1 MDGVFRMIRLFPW
14 AARGSPPSAV
24 ERPLDVVAVH
34 AEYADFVFR
43 SLQRLGVR
51 PPDLD
56 DLRQE
61 VFLVV
66 HKRLHTFDTGS
77 PMQAW
82 LFGICKNI
90 VARHR
95 QRAYVRRETT
105 AIPVP
110 ETSSEGVLPS
120 PEESLATKQ
129 ARAELEELLDELDL
143 DKRAVLVMFEIDEL
157 GCEEI
162 AEELGVPVGTVHSRL
177 HKARKAFEKALV
189 RRQARLSRGGRR

>member
-1 MDGVFRMIRLFPW
+1 M
-14 AARGSPPSAV
+14 
-24 ERPLDVVAVH
+24 EHPLDVVAVH
-34 AEYADFVFR
+34 AEYANFVFR
-43 SLQRLGVR
+43 SLQRIGVR

-61 VFLVV
+61 VFVVV
-66 HKRLHTFDTGS
+66 HKRLHTFDTGGS
-77 PMQAW
+77 MQAW

-105 AIPVP
+105 AIPLP
-110 ETSSEGVLPS
+110 ETSSEGTEPT
-120 PEESLATKQ
+120 PEESLAAKQ

-143 DKRAVLVMFEIDEL
+143 DERAVLVMFEIDEM

-162 AEELGVPVGTVHSRL
+162 AEVLGVPKGTVHSRR
-177 HKARKAFEKALV
+177 HAARKAFEKALA
-189 RRQARLSRGGRR
+189 RRQARLSREGRR

>member
-1 MDGVFRMIRLFPW
+1 MDIVFRMSRWFPW
-14 AARGSPPSAV
+14 GARGSPPSAV
-24 ERPLDVVAVH
+24 ERPRDVVAVH

-61 VFLVV
+61 VFVVV
-66 HKRLHTFDTGS
+66 HKRLHTFDTGGS
-77 PMQAW
+77 MQAW

-90 VARHR
+90 AARHR
-95 QRAYVRRETT
+95 KRAYVRRETT
-105 AIPVP
+105 AIPLP
-110 ETSSEGVLPS
+110 ETSSEEAAPT

-143 DKRAVLVMFEIDEL
+143 DKRAVLVMFEIDEM

-162 AEELGVPVGTVHSRL
+162 AEMLGVPVGTVHSRL
-177 HKARKAFEKALV
+177 HAARKAFEKALA
-189 RRQARLSRGGRR
+189 RRQARLSREGRR

>member
-1 MDGVFRMIRLFPW
+1 VDSVFRINKWLPW
-14 AARGSPPSAV
+14 AARSSPPSSV
-24 ERPLDVVAVH
+24 EHPLDVVAVH
-34 AEYADFVFR
+34 AQYANFVFR

-61 VFLVV
+61 VFIVV
-66 HKRLHTFDTGS
+66 HKRLHTFETGGS
-77 PMQAW
+77 IQAW
-82 LFGICKNI
+82 LFGICKNV
-90 VARHR
+90 VAHHR

-105 AIPVP
+105 AVPVP
-110 ETSSEGVLPS
+110 ETSSESVVPS

-129 ARAELEELLDELDL
+129 ARAELEALLDELDL
-143 DKRAVLVMFEIDEL
+143 DKRAVLVMFEIDQME
-157 GCEEI
+157 CEEI

-177 HKARKAFEKALV
+177 HAARKAFEKAIA

>member
-1 MDGVFRMIRLFPW
+1 MDGVFRMFRWFPW
-14 AARGSPPSAV
+14 AARGGAPSAV
-24 ERPLDVVAVH
+24 EHPLDVVAVH

-61 VFLVV
+61 VFIVV
-66 HKRLHTFDTGS
+66 HKRLHTFDTGGS
-77 PMQAW
+77 MQAW

-105 AIPVP
+105 AIPLP
-110 ETSSEGVLPS
+110 ETSSEGVQPS
-120 PEESLATKQ
+120 PEENLATKQ
-129 ARAELEELLDELDL
+129 ARAELTELLNELEL
-143 DKRAVLVMFEIDEL
+143 ERCAVLVMFEIEQK
-157 GCEEI
+157 GCEDI
-162 AEELGVPVGTVHSRL
+162 AKELGVPVGTVHSRL
-177 HKARKAFEKALV
+177 HAARKEFEKALA
-189 RRQARLSRGGRR
+189 RREARLSRGRRR